1 MTIIKQNQPRRHFT
15 NPNGGRNNRSFS
27 GGRDS
32 TLESS
37 GLSGKIRGTPQQ
49 ILDKYTNLGRDALSA
64 GDFVTAEN
72 FFQYAEHYRRILSPK
87 TDTPSSEKPS
97 EALRPSSLS
106 DNPGSHSRDL
116 ANRSP
121 SAQLDSAGSPQGGQ
135 KSDPAEPSPET
146 QPVAESPKEADQD
159 VESLPA
165 FLKPRRSFSRQGPGA
180 GDGSAPVVQP
190 LRRRRV
196 IPPKTNTDFSESES

>member
-1 MTIIKQNQPRRHFT
+1 LTIIKQNQPRRHFT

-49 ILDKYTNLGRDALSA
+49 ILDKYTNLGRDALAA

-87 TDTPSSEKPS
+87 TETPSSEAPS

-106 DNPGSHSRDL
+106 DNPGNHRDL
-116 ANRSP
+116 AHRPP
-121 SAQLDSAGSPQGGQ
+121 SAQPDSAASPQGGQ
-135 KSDPAEPSPET
+135 NSDPAEPKTPET
-146 QPVAESPKEADQD
+146 QAEAEKPTEADQD
-159 VESLPA
+159 AESLPA
-165 FLKPRRSFSRQGPGA
+165 FLKPRRSFSRRGAGA
-180 GDGSAPVVQP
+180 GDGSAPVVEP

-196 IPPKTNTDFSESES
+196 IRPKTDTDFSEAES